1 MFKIEFRKGNK
12 GCLVALL
19 VIAVIF
25 GIFAAWFNI
34 SGHIS
39 DKKTA
44 AYIEDMS
51 VVLEES
57 YRCDAS
63 ADKAI
68 VHASNEINDITIYTR
83 GGFTTRYLPEGTG
96 AEESAQVRYLV
107 YVSTKLE
114 KVGEYI
120 GGSDASRADYVISVV
135 DLQTGK
141 VIGRTTIEGY
151 SPPYSTS
158 KSGGDHG
165 NLPIDSTV
173 TEWLQVII

>member
-1 MFKIEFRKGNK
+1 MSYIKVKKGNK
-12 GCLVALL
+12 GCLITLL
-19 VIAVIF
+19 VIAIII
-25 GIFAAWFNI
+25 GIFVAWINI

-120 GGSDASRADYVISVV
+120 NGSDASRADYVISVV

-141 VIGRTTIEGY
+141 VIGRTTIEGS

-165 NLPIDSTV
+165 KLPSDSTV
-173 TEWLQVII
+173 TEWLQGII

>member
-1 MFKIEFRKGNK
+1 MSYIKVKKGNK
-12 GCLVALL
+12 GCLITLL
-19 VIAVIF
+19 VIAIII
-25 GIFAAWFNI
+25 GIFVAWINI

-83 GGFTTRYLPEGTG
+83 GGLTTRYLPEGTG

-120 GGSDASRADYVISVV
+120 NGSDASRADYVISVV

-151 SPPYSTS
+151 SPPYSTN

-173 TEWLQVII
+173 TEWLQGII

>member
-1 MFKIEFRKGNK
+1 MSYIKVKKGNK
-12 GCLVALL
+12 GCLITLL
-19 VIAVIF
+19 VIAIII
-25 GIFAAWFNI
+25 GIFVAWINI

-120 GGSDASRADYVISVV
+120 NGSDASRADYVISVV

-141 VIGRTTIEGY
+141 IIGRTTIEGY
-151 SPPYSTS
+151 SPPYSTN

-173 TEWLQVII
+173 TEWLQGII